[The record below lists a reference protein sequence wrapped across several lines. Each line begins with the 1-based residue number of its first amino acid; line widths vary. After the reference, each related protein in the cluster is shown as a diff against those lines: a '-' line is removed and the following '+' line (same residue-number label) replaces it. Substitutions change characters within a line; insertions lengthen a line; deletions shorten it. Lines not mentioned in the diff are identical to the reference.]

1 MNAVSSFFHGIGDR
15 FRALPR
21 WAKIVLAVA
30 AAVIVYLL
38 PIINPPLITT
48 TDSDFGAVLF
58 LCALYAL
65 VAIGLNIV
73 IGYAG
78 LLDLGY
84 IGFFAIGAFTVG
96 VLGSAHGKLPLLLC
110 IPIAMVVTLV
120 SGIVLGAPTLRVRGD
135 YLAIVT
141 LGFGEIVRLIL
152 VNADTL
158 TGGSRGIS
166 NIPTPPDLDLFG
178 VPHLV
183 WDGLVAKV
191 DLSNQTRFLQF
202 GVTDSIPYY
211 WLALTLVFIV
221 LFLDWRMQNSRVG
234 RAWEAT
240 REDEDAAELMGVP
253 TFRFKLLAF
262 ATGAA
267 IGGLSGALFAT
278 KQQFINPDNF
288 TILYSVLFVAMV
300 VVGGQGNRWGVVVA
314 AALLT
319 WAPEKFRFLADA
331 RFLLFG
337 LALMALAIFRPQ
349 GLMPPRRSVRAKK
362 AAEQEPDQLDV
373 EGAARV

>member
-21 WAKIVLAVA
+21 WAKLVLMA
-30 AAVIVYLL
+30 AAVVFVYLL

-58 LCALYAL
+58 LCALYSL

-96 VLGSAHGKLPLLLC
+96 VLGSAHGSLPLLLC
-110 IPIAMVVTLV
+110 IPLAMAVTLV
-120 SGIVLGAPTLRVRGD
+120 SGIILGAPTLRVRGD

-152 VNADTL
+152 VNADSL

-166 NIPTPPDLDLFG
+166 NIPTPPGFTLFTI
-178 VPHLV
+178 PHIT
-183 WDGLVAKV
+183 WQGFTAFV
-191 DLSNQTRFLQF
+191 DTSNTTTFLQF

-300 VVGGQGNRWGVVVA
+300 VVGGQGNRWGVILA

-319 WAPEKFRFLADA
+319 WAPEKFRFLSDA

-337 LALMALAIFRPQ
+337 VLLMVLATFRPQ
-349 GLMPPRRSVRAKK
+349 GLLPPRRTVRAKVADDRE
-362 AAEQEPDQLDV
+362 AAGIE
-373 EGAARV
+373 EGVTHA

>member
-1 MNAVSSFFHGIGDR
+1 MNAVREFFAGVGTR

-21 WAKIVLAVA
+21 WAKILLAVA
-30 AAVIVYLL
+30 AVLVIYLL
-38 PIINPPLITT
+38 PIINPPFITT

-58 LCALYAL
+58 TCAMYAL

-84 IGFFAIGAFTVG
+84 IGFFAVGAFTVG
-96 VLGSAHGKLPLLLC
+96 ILGSSAAKLPLLLC
-110 IPIAMVVTLV
+110 IPLAMVVTLI
-120 SGIVLGAPTLRVRGD
+120 SGIMLGAPTLRVRGD

-152 VNADTL
+152 VNSEF

-166 NIPTPPDLDLFG
+166 NIPTPPSIELFEIPHVTWQGLTAFLDLDDTT
-178 VPHLV
+178 V
-183 WDGLVAKV
+183 
-191 DLSNQTRFLQF
+191 FLKF
-202 GVTDSIPYY
+202 DVTDSIPYY

-221 LFLDWRMQNSRVG
+221 LFLDWLMQNSRVG

-319 WAPEKFRFLADA
+319 WAPEKFRFLSDA

-349 GLMPPRRSVRAKK
+349 GLLPPRRSVRAKK
-362 AAEQEPDQLDV
+362 ADEATEVLE
-373 EGAARV
+373 EGAARA

>member
-1 MNAVSSFFHGIGDR
+1 MNAVSSFFHGTGDR

-21 WAKIVLAVA
+21 WAKIVLAIA
-30 AAVIVYLL
+30 AAVLVYLL

-84 IGFFAIGAFTVG
+84 IGFFAIGAYTVG

-110 IPIAMVVTLV
+110 IPLAMAVTLV
-120 SGIVLGAPTLRVRGD
+120 SGIILGAPTLRVRGD

-141 LGFGEIVRLIL
+141 LGFGEIVRLVL
-152 VNADTL
+152 VNS
-158 TGGSRGIS
+158 GWSNGNRGIS
-166 NIPTPPDLDLFG
+166 DIPTPPSLALFD
-178 VPHLV
+178 VPHVV
-183 WDGLVAKV
+183 WDGFVAKL
-191 DLSNQTRFLQF
+191 DLSTTTTFLQF
-202 GVTDSIPYY
+202 SVTDSIPYY
-211 WLALTLVFIV
+211 WLALTLVFVV

-300 VVGGQGNRWGVVVA
+300 VVGGQGNRWGVILA

-337 LALMALAIFRPQ
+337 ILLMVLAIFRPQ
-349 GLMPPRRSVRAKK
+349 GLLPPRRTLRAKHADEVAPDTIDAEGVVRA
-362 AAEQEPDQLDV
+362 
-373 EGAARV
+373 

>member
-1 MNAVSSFFHGIGDR
+1 MNAVRNFLHGVGDR

-21 WAKIVLAVA
+21 WAKIVLAIA
-30 AAVIVYLL
+30 AAVFVYLL

-96 VLGSAHGKLPLLLC
+96 ILGSQHGNVPLLLC

-120 SGIVLGAPTLRVRGD
+120 SGVVLGGPTLRVRGD

-152 VNADTL
+152 VNADSL

-166 NIPTPPDLDLFG
+166 NIPTPPSLDLFG

-183 WDGLVAKV
+183 WDGFVAKV
-191 DLSNQTRFLQF
+191 DLSNQTRFIQF
-202 GVTDSIPYY
+202 SVTDSIPYY

-278 KQQFINPDNF
+278 KSGFINPQSF
-288 TILYSVLFVAMV
+288 ELLLSILFIAAV
-300 VVGGQGNRWGVVVA
+300 VVGGAGNRVGVILGAIVVA
-314 AALLT
+314 YF
-319 WAPEKFRFLADA
+319 PERFRDFAV
-331 RFLLFG
+331 
-337 LALMALAIFRPQ
+337 FRPQ
-349 GLMPPRRSVRAKK
+349 GLLPPRRSVRAKR
-362 AAEQEPDQLDV
+362 ADARQAVLE
-373 EGAARV
+373 EGEASA

>member
-1 MNAVSSFFHGIGDR
+1 MNAIRSFLTGVGDR

-21 WAKIVLAVA
+21 WAKLVLIVA
-30 AAVIVYLL
+30 AVVFVYLL
-38 PIINPPLITT
+38 PILNPPFLTT

-58 LCALYAL
+58 FCALYAL

-84 IGFFAIGAFTVG
+84 IGFFAIGAYTVG
-96 VLGSAHGKLPLLLC
+96 VLGSQHAKIPLLLC
-110 IPIAMVVTLV
+110 IPLAMGVTLI
-120 SGIVLGAPTLRVRGD
+120 SGIILGAPTLRVRGD

-141 LGFGEIVRLIL
+141 LGFGEIVRLVLI
-152 VNADTL
+152 NADSL
-158 TGGSRGIS
+158 TNGNRGIS
-166 NIPTPPDLDLFG
+166 NIPTPPSVELIEIPKLEWNGFVSTVNLDNTSTF
-178 VPHLV
+178 
-183 WDGLVAKV
+183 
-191 DLSNQTRFLQF
+191 LSFS
-202 GVTDSIPYY
+202 VTDSVPYY
-211 WLALTLVFIV
+211 WLALTFVGIV
-221 LFLDWRMQNSRVG
+221 LFLDKLMQNSRVG

-319 WAPEKFRFLADA
+319 WAPEKFRFLSDA
-331 RFLLFG
+331 RYLLFG

-349 GLMPPRRSVRAKK
+349 GLMPPRRSLRAKR
-362 AAEQEPDQLDV
+362 ADEETEVLE
-373 EGAARV
+373 EGAARA

>member
-1 MNAVSSFFHGIGDR
+1 
-15 FRALPR
+15 
-21 WAKIVLAVA
+21 
-30 AAVIVYLL
+30 
-38 PIINPPLITT
+38 
-48 TDSDFGAVLF
+48 
-58 LCALYAL
+58 
-65 VAIGLNIV
+65 
-73 IGYAG
+73 
-78 LLDLGY
+78 
-84 IGFFAIGAFTVG
+84 
-96 VLGSAHGKLPLLLC
+96 
-110 IPIAMVVTLV
+110 
-120 SGIVLGAPTLRVRGD
+120 
-135 YLAIVT
+135 

-152 VNADTL
+152 VNADSL

-166 NIPTPPDLDLFG
+166 NIPTPPGLTLFT
-178 VPHLV
+178 VPHV
-183 WDGLVAKV
+183 TWQGFTAFIDT
-191 DLSNQTRFLQF
+191 SNTTTFLQF

-300 VVGGQGNRWGVVVA
+300 VVGGQGNRWGVILA

-337 LALMALAIFRPQ
+337 VLLMVLATFRPQ
-349 GLMPPRRSVRAKK
+349 GLLPPRRTVRAKVADDRE
-362 AAEQEPDQLDV
+362 AAAIE
-373 EGAARV
+373 EGGTHA